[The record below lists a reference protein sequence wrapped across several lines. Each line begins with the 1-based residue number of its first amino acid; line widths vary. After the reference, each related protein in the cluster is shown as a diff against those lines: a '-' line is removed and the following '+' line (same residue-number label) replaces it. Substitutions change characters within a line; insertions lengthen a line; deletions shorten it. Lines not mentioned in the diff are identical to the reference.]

1 MSEFTQVRAT
11 AFEEI
16 QMNAG
21 IVLDDFNPATGV
33 MGNIIGVTSG
43 GLSFNSNPEYEDFGE
58 DMDNVPANTWQLK
71 RVRYYDPALSGNWVT
86 ITAAEAKRMN
96 GAGTL
101 SGNKITPSHELKE
114 SDFDDIWVVGDYS
127 DKNNGAATAGFVAI
141 HIMNA
146 LNTGGMQWQTTK
158 DGKGQ
163 FAFDY
168 HGHYDM
174 TDIDTVPY
182 EIYVKAGTTP
192 TP

>member
-21 IVLDDFNPATGV
+21 IVLDDFDPATGV
-33 MGNIIGVTSG
+33 KGNIIGVTSG

-71 RVRYYDPALSGNWVT
+71 RVRSYDPALSGNWVT

-127 DKNNGAATAGFVAI
+127 DKNSGAATAGFVAI

-168 HGHYDM
+168 HGHYDL

>member
-21 IVLDDFNPATGV
+21 IVLDEFNPDTGV
-33 MGNIIGVTSG
+33 KGNIIGVTSG

-71 RVRYYDPALSGNWVT
+71 RVRSYDPALSGNWVT

-101 SGNKITPSHELKE
+101 SGSKITPSHELKE

-141 HIMNA
+141 HILHA

-182 EIYVKAGTTP
+182 EIYVKAGTA
-192 TP
+192 

>member
-1 MSEFTQVRAT
+1 M
-11 AFEEI
+11 
-16 QMNAG
+16 
-21 IVLDDFNPATGV
+21 LDDFTPETGV
-33 MGNIIGVTSG
+33 KGNIIGVTTG
-43 GLSFNSNPEYEDFGE
+43 GLTFAANPEYEDFGE

-71 RVRYYDPALSGNWVT
+71 RVRSYDPALSGNWVT
-86 ITAAEAKRMN
+86 ITAAEAKRLS
-96 GAGTL
+96 GAGAL
-101 SGNKITPSHELKE
+101 SGTHITPSHVLTEN
-114 SDFDDIWVVGDYS
+114 DFDDIWIVGDYS
-127 DKNNGAATAGFVAI
+127 DKNSGAATAGYVAI

-146 LNTGGMQWQTTK
+146 LNTGGMQWTTTK

>member
-71 RVRYYDPALSGNWVT
+71 RVRSYDPALSGNWVT

-127 DKNNGAATAGFVAI
+127 DKNNGTATAGFVAI

>member
-21 IVLDDFNPATGV
+21 VVLDDFTPETGV
-33 MGNIIGVTSG
+33 KGNIIGVTRG

-71 RVRYYDPALSGNWVT
+71 RVRSYDPALSGNWVT

-114 SDFDDIWVVGDYS
+114 SDFDDFWVVGDYS

-141 HIMNA
+141 HLMHA

-168 HGHYDM
+168 HGHYDL
-174 TDIDTVPY
+174 TNIDQVPY

>member
-21 IVLDDFNPATGV
+21 IVLDEFNPDTGV
-33 MGNIIGVTSG
+33 KGNIIGVTSG

-71 RVRYYDPALSGNWVT
+71 RVRSYDPALSGNWVT

-101 SGNKITPSHELKE
+101 SGSKITPSHELKE

-127 DKNNGAATAGFVAI
+127 DKNNGADKAGFVAI

-182 EIYVKAGTTP
+182 EIYVKAGTT
-192 TP
+192 

>member
-71 RVRYYDPALSGNWVT
+71 RVRSYDPALSGNWVT

>member
-33 MGNIIGVTSG
+33 KGNIIGVTSG

-71 RVRYYDPALSGNWVT
+71 RVRSYDPALSGNWVT

-127 DKNNGAATAGFVAI
+127 DKNSGAATAGFVAI

-168 HGHYDM
+168 HGHYDL

>member
-33 MGNIIGVTSG
+33 KGNIIGVTTG
-43 GLSFNSNPEYEDFGE
+43 GLSFNSNPEYEDFGK

-71 RVRYYDPALSGNWVT
+71 RVRSYDPALSGNWVT
-86 ITAAEAKRMN
+86 ITAAEAKRMS
-96 GAGTL
+96 GAGSL
-101 SGNKITPSHELKE
+101 SGNKITPSHQLTQA
-114 SDFDDIWVVGDYS
+114 DFDDIWIVGDYS

-141 HIMNA
+141 HLMNA

-168 HGHYDM
+168 HGHYDL

>member
-33 MGNIIGVTSG
+33 KGNIIGVTSG

-71 RVRYYDPALSGNWVT
+71 RVRSYDPALSGNWVT

-101 SGNKITPSHELKE
+101 SGNKIPPSHELKE

-127 DKNNGAATAGFVAI
+127 DKNSGATTAGFVAI

>member
-33 MGNIIGVTSG
+33 KGNIIGVTSG

-71 RVRYYDPALSGNWVT
+71 RVRSYDPALSGNWVT

-101 SGNKITPSHELKE
+101 SGNKITPSHELTE
-114 SDFDDIWVVGDYS
+114 ADFDDIWVVGDYS
-127 DKNNGAATAGFVAI
+127 DKNSGAATAGFVAI